1 MESDLDEMIG
11 EYETIIAEKSLDAE
25 FNVIVTSFDISPL
38 TVKSFP
44 EFKLKL
50 DPDLT
55 LRYPA
60 TSDEVIVTSCL
71 I

>member
-1 MESDLDEMIG
+1 MFPDEVPV
-11 EYETIIAEKSLDAE
+11 TIIEEKSFDAE
-25 FNVIVTSFDISPL
+25 FKVIVPSLEISPL

-50 DPDLT
+50 DPDFT
-55 LRYPA
+55 FRYPD

-71 I
+71 M